1 MKPANLHLKMDGWN
15 TRTFPFGMA
24 YFQVRTVGFMECT
37 FLGVTSVVNLC
48 LIWLSLCAI
57 LLPPNAQ
64 VPETGRLC
72 LTFSCDWHFN
82 EDFWN
87 FRRAIHLM
95 LGEDHFCESK
105 KILRVVAAF
114 GR

>member
-1 MKPANLHLKMDGWN
+1 M
-15 TRTFPFGMA
+15 
-24 YFQVRTVGFMECT
+24 RTVGFMECT

-48 LIWLSLCAI
+48 LIWLSLCAF
-57 LLPPNAQ
+57 LRPPHAQ

-95 LGEDHFCESK
+95 LGEDP
-105 KILRVVAAF
+105 AG
-114 GR
+114 GRRFRTVNGGNKEPLHNH